1 MVRYFSSDEV
11 STPQGIVPCTI
22 CSVGNVIHFLIV
34 ELLIVSDNK
43 VKNKTYKTIRTVPIS
58 NIKKNREKRQN
69 PYPNTQNMTAHSPL
83 TLQFYIIFL
92 SHNFTLYNNLLFIQY
107 LDSLSPKIRANT
119 GTMLNPHNVPLS
131 NNKNADLSDSLR

>member
-58 NIKKNREKRQN
+58 NIKQNREKRQN

-92 SHNFTLYNNLLFIQY
+92 SLIISPYTTTFY
-107 LDSLSPKIRANT
+107 LPSI
-119 GTMLNPHNVPLS
+119 
-131 NNKNADLSDSLR
+131 